1 MRETASEG
9 MRVLSVL
16 RGKAQ
21 AAILA
26 VDRLEKAIEFEN
38 SQAGEEFKSMLGN
51 IKLELS
57 RYLSDIGSI
66 HFG

>member
-1 MRETASEG
+1 MRVTASEG

-16 RGKAQ
+16 KGKAQ
-21 AAILA
+21 AAISTA
-26 VDRLEKAIEFEN
+26 DRLEKAIEFEN
-38 SQAGEEFKSMLGN
+38 SQAGDEFKARLRN
-51 IKLELS
+51 IRSELN